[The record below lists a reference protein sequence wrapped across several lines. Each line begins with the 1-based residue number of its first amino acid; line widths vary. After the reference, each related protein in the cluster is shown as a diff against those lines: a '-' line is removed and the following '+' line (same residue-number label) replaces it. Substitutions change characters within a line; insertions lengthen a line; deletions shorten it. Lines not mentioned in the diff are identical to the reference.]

1 MYGSDDKDDF
11 EYNLKDLEIQ
21 YDEMDIVS
29 HAEKADYDLSDVD
42 DDELATRLYWD
53 PFYEH
58 AMEAEISHP
67 EYSPTFAVSNSS
79 LGLDF
84 KKTPEGDWELIE
96 ATPLVFGMEGFSD
109 GYRWGD
115 ISDDVERHLDS
126 MFGTFNHDLDNAM
139 LNFEDKRF
147 AADHLPSARDYET
160 VESFD
165 GDPDSDIVYIK
176 NPREDCGEG
185 VEVVEATKFEDRT
198 TEEVVEE
205 LGMDLDADLMI
216 EENVP
221 SEGVTLEDSGVGA
234 EGDEDEYDACMRYV
248 VDISLTGEGM
258 NAKFL
263 GGYWRTAPEPKR
275 SDAPLKERRIANL
288 KEGEAVSASP
298 TELREATQKAAE
310 ITKEIHSALIQESVE
325 GEITPEHGKKYLPEI
340 GFEWKSDVMTD
351 PFMERLGFSGEG
363 YLS

>member
-1 MYGSDDKDDF
+1 MFDSGEDDDF
-11 EYNLKDLEIQ
+11 EYDIEQEIKDMDIQ
-21 YDEMDIVS
+21 YDQMDIADHVK
-29 HAEKADYDLSDVD
+29 EADYDLSKLD
-42 DDELATRLYWD
+42 DQELIRGLYWD

-67 EYSPTFAVSNSS
+67 EHTPAFAVTNSS

-84 KKTPEGDWELIE
+84 KKTPDGEWELIE
-96 ATPLVFGMEGFSD
+96 ATPLVFGMEGFRD

-115 ISDDVERHLDS
+115 ISDEVERHLDS
-126 MFGTFNHDLDNAM
+126 MFGTFHHDLDNAI

-147 AADHLPSARDYET
+147 AADHIPTARDYET

-185 VEVVEATKFEDRT
+185 VEVVKASEFDDRT
-198 TEEVVEE
+198 TEEVIEE

-221 SEGVTLEDSGVGA
+221 SEGVKLDDSSPRDS
-234 EGDEDEYDACMRYV
+234 EEYDACMRYV

-258 NAKFL
+258 NSKFL
-263 GGYWRTAPEPKR
+263 GGYWRTAPEPKG
-275 SDAPLKERRIANL
+275 SDAPLEERRIANL
-288 KEGEAVSASP
+288 KEGQAVSASP
-298 TELREATQKAAE
+298 TELREATEKAAE
-310 ITKEIHSALIQESVE
+310 ITREIHSALIQESVE
-325 GEITPEHGKKYLPEI
+325 GEMTPEHAEKYLPEI
-340 GFEWKSDVMTD
+340 GLEWKNDVMTD
-351 PFMERLGFSGEG
+351 PFIERLGFGEG